1 MPDEEVERRAW
12 FNAYVVRREQGVV
25 RPPTAG
31 LRYVCPCCGYL
42 MLSGRGGYEICCLCN
57 WEDDGQD
64 DPRAD
69 EVWGGPNGAYS
80 LAQARRNFLRH
91 LIMYDPAQPST
102 RIGGADSPVEL
113 DAKRTMISSF
123 DAMPSAP
130 DEATLENLWQ
140 DVFRAEAVLES
151 ETKRKVEAYEAKHNA
166 GGSV

>member
-1 MPDEEVERRAW
+1 MVQCVCRAPR
-12 FNAYVVRREQGVV
+12 AGSSTPAHRGPSLRLPLLRVLDAVR
-25 RPPTAG
+25 A
-31 LRYVCPCCGYL
+31 
-42 MLSGRGGYEICCLCN
+42 GGYEICCLCN